1 MGMHGG
7 GGGGGFSSG
16 GVAPTY
22 VPPIPIPS
30 EQELLSRPPPT
41 QNCDPFDET
50 WPTYNIFV
58 GDMTPD
64 FTEADL
70 YQAYQPAGP
79 IHSVNVVKDKVT
91 GAAKGFGFVNFL
103 SEAAKTYALEQMK
116 QVNTARGFPI
126 RCFVSDAKNQLLV
139 VGLPPS
145 WSPEQL
151 KQELERIGGPMI
163 GLPQIIKPGHANV
176 SYINYRRAEKAL
188 SLISGKPC
196 GPTPGG
202 PVMNASLSVGKPP
215 PKIPGTGKPPATL
228 FIKNIAGNI
237 DEAGLAKYFGKYGVV
252 TKSTVVR
259 DMLTNESK
267 GFGFIETTDMDE
279 ASKMLTGCHLTTL
292 DGKVLSVE
300 YAKLPDGT
308 VPAARPTLGAGGV
321 PIMPAKVPQKPA
333 PRSRHQNDGDGGFN
347 APRGFSDAATE
358 ARGGLTV
365 MDDAWTTDNVPA
377 AAAIAAIHVSPQAAP
392 ILDASGKMIAF
403 GYPGADDDKIG
414 MHLVAPPQGAPSSTC
429 RAQKNARQLAAQA
442 AVPTGYDWAAYQ
454 NYGQGKRT
462 LSTRGSSIAIAC
474 ALVAHS
480 LALSVFAFVCVRDR
494 TAGPAF
500 GAPGFGPPPPGFGG
514 GFGGPA
520 RPPQQQWP
528 GPQGPPGRY

>member
-1 MGMHGG
+1 MMPPGGGYPPYGGGAPGGAARFGFGGGPGMMHGG
-7 GGGGGFSSG
+7 GGGGGG

-41 QNCDPFDET
+41 QNCDPYDET

-103 SEAAKTYALEQMK
+103 TEAAKTYALEQMK

-151 KQELERIGGPMI
+151 KQELERIGGPML

-176 SYINYRRAEKAL
+176 NYINYRRAEKAL

-196 GPTPGG
+196 GSTPGG
-202 PVMNASLSVGKPP
+202 PIMNASLAVGKPP

-228 FIKNIAGNI
+228 FIKNIASNI
-237 DEAGLAKYFGKYGVV
+237 DEAGLAKYFGKYGIV

-259 DMLTNESK
+259 DLLTNESK
-267 GFGFIETTDMDE
+267 GFGFIESTDMDE

-321 PIMPAKVPQKPA
+321 RQWTSAHTSARTAASPDLSPLRI
-333 PRSRHQNDGDGGFN
+333 RSLAHANSTHRL
-347 APRGFSDAATE
+347 FSSCVCAVVVSPGSHHAREAHE
-358 ARGGLTV
+358 AR
-365 MDDAWTTDNVPA
+365 ASFS
-377 AAAIAAIHVSPQAAP
+377 SPE
-392 ILDASGKMIAF
+392 
-403 GYPGADDDKIG
+403 
-414 MHLVAPPQGAPSSTC
+414 
-429 RAQKNARQLAAQA
+429 RR
-442 AVPTGYDWAAYQ
+442 
-454 NYGQGKRT
+454 
-462 LSTRGSSIAIAC
+462 
-474 ALVAHS
+474 
-480 LALSVFAFVCVRDR
+480 
-494 TAGPAF
+494 
-500 GAPGFGPPPPGFGG
+500 
-514 GFGGPA
+514 
-520 RPPQQQWP
+520 
-528 GPQGPPGRY
+528 